1 MANVAQVARLTQNIQ
16 EWNHWRKAHGE
27 AEVDLS
33 LADLSNIDLSLA
45 HLRGANLRSAD
56 LSESN
61 LTRALLNGADL
72 FFAILTRARLNGA
85 DLSEAHM
92 DHADLAGAD
101 LSSAHLSRADLT
113 LAHFND
119 ADLTGADLRY
129 ADLRGADLTG
139 AKLNRADLTGAKFS
153 YTYLT
158 GVDFSKA
165 RLAWTTFNDVNLREV
180 LNLDTVQFGGPCSI
194 GIDTLYRSGGA
205 IPESF
210 LRGCG
215 VPQLM
220 TGYARSLVNRPIDYY
235 ATLISYAEA
244 DKACAQQLYADLQG
258 VGVRCWYAPEAAKGD
273 DLRPDHVDDSMH
285 IYDKLILLLSQ
296 DSMASTW
303 AGREVQIALDK
314 EAQYKRQG
322 IKQSVLFPIT
332 LDNSLSSP
340 DAPWWAPVLRTEHHI
355 LDFSQWRQHDIYQ
368 AVFRRLLRD
377 LEAV

>member
-16 EWNHWRKAHGE
+16 EWNQWRKAHGD
-27 AEVDLS
+27 VQIDLS
-33 LADLSNIDLSLA
+33 LADLSTLDLSLA

-56 LSESN
+56 LSETN

-72 FFAILTRARLNGA
+72 FFAILCRAHLNGV
-85 DLSEAHM
+85 DFSEAHL

-101 LSSAHLSRADLT
+101 LSSAHLSGADLT

-129 ADLRGADLTG
+129 ADLRGADFTG

-153 YTYLT
+153 YTYLN
-158 GVDFSKA
+158 GADFSKA

-180 LNLDTVQFGGPCSI
+180 LNLDTVQFSGPCSI

-235 ATLISYAEA
+235 ACLISYADA
-244 DKACAQQLYADLQG
+244 DKACAQQLYFDLQG
-258 VGVRCWYAPEAAKGD
+258 VGVRCWYAPEEVKGD
-273 DLRPDHVDDSMH
+273 DLLPDHVDDSMR
-285 IYDKLILLLSQ
+285 IYDKLILLLSK

-303 AGREVQIALDK
+303 VGREVQIALDR
-314 EAQYKRQG
+314 EAQFKRQG
-322 IKQSVLFPIT
+322 IKQAVLFPIT
-332 LDNSLSSP
+332 LDGSLSNP
-340 DAPWWAPVLRTEHHI
+340 DAPWWASALRAEHHI
-355 LDFSQWRQHDIYQ
+355 LDFTHWRQQDIYQ
-368 AVFRRLLRD
+368 AVFRRLLGD